1 MIFITKRKSLKLFI
15 TVVGFY
21 ICNIQRYIVTDVYL
35 DMTPE
40 SSFPTSEYDTYATYF
55 SDKYSIHVTQKN
67 QPMIKVKSL
76 GVSKINY
83 LVPR

>member
-1 MIFITKRKSLKLFI
+1 
-15 TVVGFY
+15 
-21 ICNIQRYIVTDVYL
+21 
-35 DMTPE
+35 MTPE

-55 SDKYSIHVTQKN
+55 SDKYSIQVAHKN

>member
-1 MIFITKRKSLKLFI
+1 
-15 TVVGFY
+15 
-21 ICNIQRYIVTDVYL
+21 
-35 DMTPE
+35 MTPE

-55 SDKYSIHVTQKN
+55 SDKYSIQVAQKN